1 MTVLATSPTLA
12 PTSPVSPGDG
22 ARSRRRR
29 PARLASGAVLATL
42 VAFALVG
49 PLVWPDAAAQD
60 LDRYLEAPAWTQPW
74 GRDDFGRDVTARLAH
89 ATRLSLA
96 LSALCVATALL
107 VGVTT
112 GVVAA
117 WAGGWAD
124 LVLRGVAE
132 SAAALPALLVVLLV
146 SALAAPGA
154 LWPLYLGIALAA
166 SIEYFRV
173 VRSRTARVLATDAV
187 EAARLLGLG
196 RRHVL
201 RRHLW
206 PDLRPTL
213 VTLASLGMVTS
224 VLAMS
229 TLGFVKVGVQ
239 PPRSELGL
247 MLAEALP
254 FHDVAPWMAL
264 APVAVLFCLTLS
276 LWGLRSEEVAR

>member
-1 MTVLATSPTLA
+1 MTPLTDAATLA
-12 PTSPVSPGDG
+12 PSTPTSGGRP
-22 ARSRRRR
+22 RRRR
-29 PARLASGAVLATL
+29 PARLASGAVLVAL

-49 PLVWPDAAAQD
+49 PLVWPDAATQD
-60 LDRYLEAPAWTQPW
+60 LDRYLEGPGWSQPW

-96 LSALCVATALL
+96 LSALCVATALV
-107 VGVTT
+107 VGVTS

-117 WAGGWAD
+117 WVGGWAD
-124 LVLRGVAE
+124 LALRGVAE
-132 SAAALPALLVVLLV
+132 SAAALPALLIVLLV
-146 SALAAPGA
+146 SALAATGA

-187 EAARLLGLG
+187 EAARLLDLG
-196 RRHVL
+196 RWHVV

-247 MLAEALP
+247 MLAESLP
-254 FHDVAPWMAL
+254 FHDVAPWMAM
-264 APVAVLFCLTLS
+264 APVVVLFCLTLS
-276 LWGLRSEEVAR
+276 LWGMRAEEVAR

>member
-1 MTVLATSPTLA
+1 MTPLTDAATLA
-12 PTSPVSPGDG
+12 PSTPTPGG
-22 ARSRRRR
+22 RPRRRR
-29 PARLASGAVLATL
+29 PARLASGAVLVAL

-60 LDRYLEAPAWTQPW
+60 LDRYLEGPGWSQPW

-96 LSALCVATALL
+96 LSALCVATALV
-107 VGVTT
+107 VGVTS

-117 WAGGWAD
+117 WVGGWAD
-124 LVLRGVAE
+124 LALRGVAE
-132 SAAALPALLVVLLV
+132 SAAALPALLIVLLV
-146 SALAAPGA
+146 SALAATGA

-187 EAARLLGLG
+187 EAARLLDLG
-196 RRHVL
+196 RWHVV

-247 MLAEALP
+247 MLAESLP
-254 FHDVAPWMAL
+254 FHDVAPWMAM
-264 APVAVLFCLTLS
+264 APVVVLFCLTLS
-276 LWGLRSEEVAR
+276 LWGMRAEEVAR

>member
-1 MTVLATSPTLA
+1 MTQLIDSPTATDSLQVPTPVRDRRVRPTRVAAGVVLASL
-12 PTSPVSPGDG
+12 VVF
-22 ARSRRRR
+22 
-29 PARLASGAVLATL
+29 AV
-42 VAFALVG
+42 VG
-49 PLVWPDAAAQD
+49 SVVWPDPAAQD
-60 LDRYLEAPAWTQPW
+60 LDRYLQGPGWDQPW

-107 VGVTT
+107 LGVTT

-117 WAGGWAD
+117 WAGGWSD

-132 SAAALPALLVVLLV
+132 TASALPALLIVLLV
-146 SALAAPGA
+146 SALAATGA
-154 LWPLYLGIALAA
+154 LWPLYVGIAVAA

-173 VRSRTARVLATDAV
+173 VRSRASRVLATDAV
-187 EAARLLGLG
+187 EAARLLDLG
-196 RRHVL
+196 RWHVV

-224 VLAMS
+224 ILAMS

-264 APVAVLFCLTLS
+264 APVTVLFALTLS
-276 LWGLRSEEVAR
+276 LWGLRSVEVSR

>member
-1 MTVLATSPTLA
+1 MTPLTDAATMAPSA
-12 PTSPVSPGDG
+12 PTSGGRP
-22 ARSRRRR
+22 RRRR
-29 PARLASGAVLATL
+29 PARLASGAVLVAL

-60 LDRYLEAPAWTQPW
+60 LDRYLEGPGWSQPW

-96 LSALCVATALL
+96 LSALCVATALV
-107 VGVTT
+107 VGVTS

-117 WAGGWAD
+117 WVGGWAD
-124 LVLRGVAE
+124 LALRGVAE
-132 SAAALPALLVVLLV
+132 SAAALPALLIVLLV
-146 SALAAPGA
+146 SALAATGA

-187 EAARLLGLG
+187 EAARLLDLG
-196 RRHVL
+196 RWHVV

-247 MLAEALP
+247 MLAESLP
-254 FHDVAPWMAL
+254 FHDVAPWMAM
-264 APVAVLFCLTLS
+264 APVVVLFCLTLS
-276 LWGLRSEEVAR
+276 LWGMRAEEVAR